1 MRLEVDSGGYD
12 SAAEA
17 LEGGNLVLAD
27 GYRTLT
33 GKLGGYSAMAGD
45 DTTSEDFVE
54 NYDSAAADAVAAFA
68 ELTTAYGNLSILTST
83 SGANHREANRRSVYR
98 KGGAPGGEEREPQ
111 PEVVSAYSPPS
122 SLGGDNA
129 DMPEFWN
136 LIVDHLQGWAW
147 PSADTGKLR
156 EAASAW
162 RGAAGVIDRAPS
174 YATVASTQLGTQRS
188 PEVPFAKSALRELR
202 TQSTDLAD
210 QCREL
215 ATACDD
221 YAEQVESTRQTI
233 KDLVRDLAIEIGA
246 TAVISG
252 IASFV
257 TFGGAAVVGAGVATA
272 RAIACANK
280 IIRVLSALKAV
291 RAVAVMARTLP
302 KIRGIRTGLKK
313 FQNIRAVRRAAKSV
327 DKQLWSPGKF
337 KSNPKNALEHFR
349 KHKDEF
355 PGVRNAKEYVEAAKR
370 FLTDPPPSTYT
381 RVRESDGAIVRY
393 DPASNTFGVMS
404 KDGVMNTMFKP
415 DLAKLQKQGFT
426 DVWDYFIR
434 HRP

>member
-1 MRLEVDSGGYD
+1 
-12 SAAEA
+12 
-17 LEGGNLVLAD
+17 
-27 GYRTLT
+27 
-33 GKLGGYSAMAGD
+33 MAGD

-54 NYDSAAADAVAAFA
+54 NYDAAATDTVAAFA
-68 ELTTAYGNLSILTST
+68 ELTTAYGNLAVLTST

-98 KGGAPGGEEREPQ
+98 KGGGPDGDDREPQ
-111 PEVVSAYSPPS
+111 PEVVSPYTPPS

-136 LIVDHLQGWAW
+136 LIVDHLQGYAW

-156 EAASAW
+156 EAASTW
-162 RGAAGVIDRAPS
+162 RAAAGTIDRAPS
-174 YATVASTQLGTQRS
+174 YATVASAQIGAQRS
-188 PEVPFAKSALRELR
+188 PEVPFATSALRELG
-202 TQSTDLAD
+202 TQSKDLAA

-221 YAEQVESTRQTI
+221 YAEQVDQTRQTI

-246 TAVISG
+246 TAVVSG

-257 TFGGAAVVGAGVATA
+257 TFGGAAVVGGGVATA

-280 IIRVLSALKAV
+280 IIRVLAALKAV

-302 KIRGIRTGLKK
+302 KIRSIRTALKK

-327 DKQLWSPGKF
+327 DKQLWSPGKW
-337 KSNPKNALEHFR
+337 KSNPKNALKHFN

-355 PGVRNAKEYVEAAKR
+355 PGVRNAKEYVEAAKK
-370 FLTDPPPSTYT
+370 FMTDPPAGTYT
-381 RVRESDGAIVRY
+381 RVREPGGDILRY
-393 DPASNTFGVMS
+393 DPSSGTLGIMT
-404 KDGVMNTMFKP
+404 KDGVMKTMFKP
-415 DLAKLQKQGFT
+415 DPAKLPKKYS
-426 DVWDYFIR
+426 DVWDYFL
-434 HRP
+434 HG

>member
-1 MRLEVDSGGYD
+1 MKIEVDSGGYD
-12 SAAEA
+12 SAADA
-17 LEGGNLVLAD
+17 LAGGNLALAS
-27 GYRTLT
+27 GYSTLT
-33 GKLGGYSAMAGD
+33 AKLRGCSAMAGD
-45 DTTSEDFVE
+45 DASSEDFVA
-54 NYDSAAADAVAAFA
+54 NYDSAAADAVGAFA
-68 ELTTAYGNLSILTST
+68 ELTTAYGNLAVLTST
-83 SGANHREANRRSVYR
+83 SGANHREANRTSVYR
-98 KGGAPGGEEREPQ
+98 SGGGPAGDDREPR
-111 PEVVSAYSPPS
+111 PEVVSVHTPPS

-129 DMPEFWN
+129 DVPEFWN

-147 PSADTGKLR
+147 PSADTGRLR

-162 RGAAGVIDRAPS
+162 RAAAGSIDRAPS
-174 YATVASTQLGTQRS
+174 FATVASTQLGAQRS
-188 PEVPFAKSALRELR
+188 PEVPFARAALRELR
-202 TQSTDLAD
+202 TSSTDLAE

-221 YAEQVESTRQTI
+221 YAEQVDQTRQTI

-257 TFGGAAVVGAGVATA
+257 TFGGAAAVGAGVATA
-272 RAIACANK
+272 RAISCARN
-280 IIRVLSALKAV
+280 IIRALSALKAV

-302 KIRGIRTGLKK
+302 KVRGIRTALKK

-337 KSNPKNALEHFR
+337 RSNPKNAFEHFK

-355 PGVRNAKEYVEAAKR
+355 PGVRNAKEYVEEARK
-370 FLTDPPPSTYT
+370 FLTDPPAGTYT

-393 DPASNTFGVMS
+393 NPATNTFGVMS

-415 DLAKLQKQGFT
+415 DPAKLAPRFK
-426 DVWDYFIR
+426 DAWDYFLH

>member
-17 LEGGNLVLAD
+17 LEGGNLILAG

-45 DTTSEDFVE
+45 DATSEDFVE
-54 NYDSAAADAVAAFA
+54 NYDAAATDTVAAFA
-68 ELTTAYGNLSILTST
+68 ELTTAYGNLSVLTST

-98 KGGAPGGEEREPQ
+98 KGGGPSGDDKDPQ
-111 PEVVSAYSPPS
+111 PEVVSACTPPS

-129 DMPEFWN
+129 DMPEFWT
-136 LIVDHLQGWAW
+136 LVVDHLQGYAW

-156 EAASAW
+156 EAASTW
-162 RGAAGVIDRAPS
+162 RAAAGTIDRAPS
-174 YATVASTQLGTQRS
+174 YAEVASTQIGAQRS
-188 PEVPFAKSALRELR
+188 PEVPFARSALRELR
-202 TQSTDLAD
+202 TQSKDLAD

-221 YAEQVESTRQTI
+221 YAEQVDQTRQTI

-246 TAVISG
+246 TAVVSG

-257 TFGGAAVVGAGVATA
+257 TFGGAAVVGGGVATA
-272 RAIACANK
+272 RAISCANK
-280 IIRVLSALKAV
+280 IIRVLAALKAV

-302 KIRGIRTGLKK
+302 KIRGIRTALKK

-327 DKQLWSPGKF
+327 DKQLWSPGRW
-337 KSNPKNALEHFR
+337 KSNPKNALKHFN

-355 PGVRNAKEYVEAAKR
+355 PGVRNAKEYVEAAKK
-370 FLTDPPPSTYT
+370 FMTDPPVGTYT
-381 RVRESDGAIVRY
+381 RVREPGGDILRY
-393 DPASNTFGVMS
+393 DPASGTLGIMT
-404 KDGVMNTMFKP
+404 KDGVMKTMFKP
-415 DLAKLQKQGFT
+415 DPAKLPKKFS
-426 DVWDYFIR
+426 DVWDYFL
-434 HRP
+434 HG

>member
-1 MRLEVDSGGYD
+1 M
-12 SAAEA
+12 
-17 LEGGNLVLAD
+17 
-27 GYRTLT
+27 
-33 GKLGGYSAMAGD
+33 
-45 DTTSEDFVE
+45 
-54 NYDSAAADAVAAFA
+54 
-68 ELTTAYGNLSILTST
+68 
-83 SGANHREANRRSVYR
+83 SVHT
-98 KGGAPGGEEREPQ
+98 
-111 PEVVSAYSPPS
+111 PPS

-156 EAASAW
+156 AAASTW
-162 RGAAGVIDRAPS
+162 RAAAGTIDLAPS
-174 YATVASTQLGTQRS
+174 YATVASTQLSGQRS
-188 PEVPFAKSALRELR
+188 PEIPFARAALRELR
-202 TQSTDLAD
+202 TQATDLAE

-221 YAEQVESTRQTI
+221 YAEQVDQTRETI
-233 KDLVRDLAIEIGA
+233 RDLVRDLAIEIGA

-257 TFGGAAVVGAGVATA
+257 TFGGAAVAGGGVATA
-272 RAIACANK
+272 RAISCAKN
-280 IIRVLSALKAV
+280 IIRALAALKAV
-291 RAVAVMARTLP
+291 RAVAVIARTLP
-302 KIRGIRTGLKK
+302 KVRGIRTALKK

-337 KSNPKNALEHFR
+337 KSNPKNALAHFK
-349 KHKDEF
+349 KHQDEF
-355 PGVRNAKEYVEAAKR
+355 PGVNNAKEYVEAAKK
-370 FLTDPPPSTYT
+370 FLTDPPARTYT

-393 DPASNTFGVMS
+393 NPDTNTFGVMS

-415 DLAKLQKQGFT
+415 DPAKLAPKFK
-426 DVWDYFIR
+426 DSWDYFLH

>member
-17 LEGGNLVLAD
+17 LEGGNLVLAG
-27 GYRTLT
+27 GYTSLT
-33 GKLGGYSAMAGD
+33 GKLGGYSSMAGD
-45 DTTSEDFVE
+45 DTSSEDFVK
-54 NYDSAAADAVAAFA
+54 NYDSAAADTVAAFA
-68 ELTTAYGNLSILTST
+68 ELTTAYGNLAVLTAT
-83 SGANHREANRRSVYR
+83 SGANHREANRRSVYK
-98 KGGAPGGEEREPQ
+98 KGGGPAGDDKEPQ
-111 PEVVSAYSPPS
+111 PEIVSIYTPPS

-156 EAASAW
+156 DAASTW
-162 RGAAGVIDRAPS
+162 RAAAGTIDRAPS
-174 YATVASTQLGTQRS
+174 YASVASSQLGRQRS
-188 PEVPFAKSALRELR
+188 PEVVFATSALRELR
-202 TQSTDLAD
+202 TSSTDLAE

-221 YAEQVESTRQTI
+221 YAEQVDKTRETI

-257 TFGGAAVVGAGVATA
+257 TFGGAAVVGGGVATA
-272 RAIACANK
+272 RAISCAKN
-280 IIRVLSALKAV
+280 IIKALAALKAV

-302 KIRGIRTGLKK
+302 KVRGIRTALKK

-327 DKQLWSPGKF
+327 DKQLWSPGRF
-337 KSNPKNALEHFR
+337 RSNPKNAYKHFT

-355 PGVRNAKEYVEAAKR
+355 PGVNNAKQYVEAARR
-370 FLTDPPPSTYT
+370 FMTDPPPGTYT
-381 RVRESDGAIVRY
+381 RVREPGGDILRY
-393 DPASNTFGVMS
+393 DPKSGTLGIMT
-404 KDGVMNTMFKP
+404 KDGVMKTMFKP
-415 DLAKLQKQGFT
+415 DAAKVQQSGFR
-426 DVWDYFIR
+426 DVWDYFL
-434 HRP
+434 HG